1 MIFVFMGNPT
11 TYKGNTFTWEQG
23 RKLVN
28 GTLNGNSFTYAYDG
42 NGMRYEMEVNG
53 VKTN

>member
-23 RKLVN
+23 RKLVGGVSPQITN
-28 GTLNGNSFTYAYDG
+28 VSTHNSPTLNNNGN
-42 NGMRYEMEVNG
+42 
-53 VKTN
+53 K